1 MRTILII
8 IIGVLFLQGAGVYA
22 QTATVRGNVF
32 DKATGEP
39 VMFASV
45 EVEGA
50 SLGTTTDMEGF
61 YSISNI
67 PAGNVTLILT
77 FVGYEDLR
85 KEITL
90 KANEVQTVQLFM
102 ESASIQLAEIDVS
115 GRKEQARTETQVSK
129 VTITPKQVK
138 AMPTIGGQADIA
150 QYLPVLPGVI
160 FSGDQGGQLYI
171 RGGSPVQNMVLLD
184 GMVIYNPFH
193 SIGFYSVFE
202 TDAIRTIDVYTGGFN
217 AEYGGRASAVLDIK
231 TREGNRKRLA
241 GKLAANPFVSSL
253 LLEGPIVKLKDNGSG
268 GSISYLFTAKHS
280 YIDQVSKS
288 LYSYAVDT
296 ALFNRGLL
304 DESQRVAPEEI
315 GLPFSFTDLYGK
327 VSFMLGTG
335 TKFNMFG
342 FNFKDRV
349 RYPGVKVNWDA
360 FGTGTDFTIVPTNSN
375 AIIGGL
381 ISFSDYEISLE
392 EQTNAPRR
400 SRINGFNFG
409 LDFTYFGNNSELKY
423 GFQVR
428 GMRTELEFRNFTGIT
443 LEHIKNTTEISSFF
457 KFRKSLNKLVLEPSL
472 RLHYYASLNEFSPEP
487 RFSLKYNINNRLR
500 LKAAGGL
507 FSQNL
512 IATVREDDVVALF
525 VGFITDPEESFLKPG
540 TSEKVDHKL
549 QKAVHGIFGVEV
561 DLTNRLEF
569 NFEPYVKRFT
579 QIVNLNRNKIL
590 PIDPDYA
597 TESGTAYG
605 LDFSL
610 KYQDR
615 QYYLWMA
622 YSLAWVDR
630 FDGFQEYNPIFD
642 RRHNLNLLGTYTF
655 GDDLNWEVSARWN
668 FGTGFPFTLTQGFY
682 GKLSFDNG
690 ITTDPLTENPQL
702 SQILSSDRNS
712 GRLPAYSR
720 IDLSAKYTKKLEN
733 SMTLETT
740 FSVTNA
746 TNRDNIFFADP
757 ETQARI
763 NQLPILPSL
772 GVGISF

>member
-1 MRTILII
+1 MKNLHILFIF
-8 IIGVLFLQGAGVYA
+8 FLLLQSMSVFA

-32 DKATGEP
+32 DSGSGEP

-45 EVEGA
+45 EVDGTNLGA
-50 SLGTTTDMEGF
+50 TTDMEGF
-61 YSISNI
+61 FSISNI
-67 PAGNVTLILT
+67 PAGDQVLILT

-90 KANEVQTVQLFM
+90 KSGDVQSIQLFM
-102 ESASIQLAEIDVS
+102 ESSSIQLKEIDVS

-202 TDAIRTIDVYTGGFN
+202 TDAIRTIDIYTGGFN

-253 LLEGPIVKLKDNGSG
+253 LLEGPISKLKENGSG
-268 GSISYLFTAKHS
+268 GSISYLLTAKHS

-288 LYSYAVDT
+288 IYSYAVDT
-296 ALFNRGLL
+296 SLYNRGLL
-304 DESQRVAPEEI
+304 DESLRVAPEEI

-327 VSFMLGTG
+327 VSIMTGNG
-335 TKFNMFG
+335 TKFNFFG

-349 RYPGVKVNWDA
+349 RYPGVKVDWNA

-375 AIIGGL
+375 AIVGGL
-381 ISFSDYEISLE
+381 ISFSDYELTLD
-392 EQTNAPRR
+392 EQASDPRR

-428 GMRTELEFRNFTGIT
+428 GMRTELEFRNFSGLT
-443 LEHIKNTTEISSFF
+443 LEHIKNTTEIASFF
-457 KFRKSLNKLVLEPSL
+457 KYRKSINKLVIEPSL
-472 RLHYYASLNEFSPEP
+472 RLHYYASLNELSPEP
-487 RFSLKYNINNRLR
+487 RLSMKYNINNRLR

-525 VGFITDPEESFLKPG
+525 VGFITDPEETFFRPG
-540 TSEKVDHKL
+540 TDEKVNHKL

-561 DLTNRLEF
+561 DLTDKLEA
-569 NFEPYVKRFT
+569 NVEPYIKEFT
-579 QIVNLNRNKIL
+579 QIVNLNRNKTL
-590 PIDPDYA
+590 PQDPDYA
-597 TESGTAYG
+597 TERGSAYG
-605 LDFSL
+605 IDFSL
-610 KYQDR
+610 KYQNLK
-615 QYYLWMA
+615 YYLWMA

-630 FDGFQEYNPIFD
+630 FDGFQDYNPIFD
-642 RRHNLNLLGTYTF
+642 RRHNVNLLGTYSF

-682 GKLSFDNG
+682 GKLDFDNG
-690 ITTDPLTENPQL
+690 ITTDPLTENPEL
-702 SQILSSDRNS
+702 SQILSAERNG

-720 IDLSAKYTKKLEN
+720 VDLSLKYTKKLEK
-733 SMTLETT
+733 SMELETT
-740 FSVTNA
+740 FSITNV

-757 ETQARI
+757 KTQSRI

-772 GVGISF
+772 GVAVSF